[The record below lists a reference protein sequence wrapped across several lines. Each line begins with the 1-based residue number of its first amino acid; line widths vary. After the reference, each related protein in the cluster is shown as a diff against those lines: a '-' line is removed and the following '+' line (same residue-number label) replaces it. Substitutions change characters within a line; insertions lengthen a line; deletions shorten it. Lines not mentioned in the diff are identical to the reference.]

1 MAAQLGSTQDPREL
15 IPGNPSKLT
24 ADADKL
30 DGHAKTLDGIGD
42 ELGSVRIPS
51 WHGQACDAFWED
63 FSGQKQKWFRGSDA
77 LGAAAGALREYS
89 RALQWAQGQAEE
101 AIRLY
106 DAGDESGGEQV
117 LASARAHV
125 EAEGDAAAKKFK
137 AQGGEGDNAPDWLFW
152 ASEATQD
159 DTGATSRKIQRTELE
174 RAPET
179 RPIGAWGDHKNMT
192 QAERE
197 ALREGKGPGITVAG
211 PSVTADAKVWGAEA
225 KGRGE
230 FAGGEVS
237 GKAGVNLLG
246 VDASAGVGLVDGNA
260 TAQASGKAYLAQ
272 ATAEGKYGVGVFEA
286 SGKGEA
292 YVGAEAGVK
301 GSIGTD
307 GVHVGGE
314 AFAGAKATAE
324 GHASVAGVG
333 VGGTAEAWAGA
344 GAEAHFDAGM
354 KDGKIVIG
362 GDLGVGLGVGGKLGA
377 QIELDPGKI
386 TDAAGDAV
394 DAIGDWFD

>member
-24 ADADKL
+24 DDADKL
-30 DGHAKTLDGIGD
+30 DGHAKTLDSIGD
-42 ELGSVRIPS
+42 ELGSVRISS
-51 WHGQACDAFWED
+51 WHGQASDAFWED
-63 FSGQKQKWFRGSDA
+63 FSGQKQKWYRGSDS
-77 LGAAAGALREYS
+77 LSAAAGALRAYA
-89 RALQWAQGQAEE
+89 RALTWAQGQAED

-106 DAGDESGGEQV
+106 EGGDESGGEQ
-117 LASARAHV
+117 LLEAARAHV
-125 EAEGDAAAKKFK
+125 QAEGDTAANKFK

-152 ASEATQD
+152 ASEAAQD
-159 DTGATSRKIQRTELE
+159 NTGATSKQVFELE
-174 RAPET
+174 RARDPRT
-179 RPIGAWGDHKNMT
+179 IGAWGDHKNMT
-192 QAERE
+192 QQQRE
-197 ALREGKGPGITVAG
+197 ALREGKGPGVTVAG

-225 KGRGE
+225 KGRGD

-272 ATAEGKYGVGVFEA
+272 AAAEGKYSAGLFEA

-314 AFAGAKATAE
+314 AFVGAKAASE
-324 GHASVAGVG
+324 AHASVAGVG

-354 KDGKIVIG
+354 KDGKFVIG
-362 GDLGVGLGVGGKLGA
+362 GDLGVAVGVGGKLGG
-377 QIELDPGKI
+377 QIEIDPGKI

-394 DAIGDWFD
+394 DAVGDWFD

>member
-1 MAAQLGSTQDPREL
+1 MAAQLGSTRDPREL

-30 DGHAKTLDGIGD
+30 DGHAKTFDGIGD

-51 WHGQACDAFWED
+51 WHGQAADAFWED
-63 FSGQKQKWFRGSDA
+63 FSGQKQKWYRGSDA
-77 LGAAAGALREYS
+77 LGAAAGALRDYA

-106 DAGDESGGEQV
+106 DAGDENGGEQV

-125 EAEGDAAAKKFK
+125 ESEGDAAAEKFK

-152 ASEATQD
+152 ASEAAQD
-159 DTGATSRKIQRTELE
+159 NTGATSKQLFELE
-174 RAPET
+174 RGRDPRT
-179 RPIGAWGDHKNMT
+179 VRAWGDHKNMT

-211 PSVTADAKVWGAEA
+211 PSVSADAKVWGAEA
-225 KGRGE
+225 RGRGE

-246 VDASAGVGLVDGNA
+246 VEGSAGVGLVDGNA

-272 ATAEGKYGVGVFEA
+272 ATAEGKYSAGYFEA

-301 GSIGTD
+301 GSVGTD

-344 GAEAHFDAGM
+344 GAEAHFDAGV

-362 GDLGVGLGVGGKLGA
+362 GDVGVALGVGGKLGG

-386 TDAAGDAV
+386 TDAADDAV

>member
-1 MAAQLGSTQDPREL
+1 MAARLGSTQDPRAL
-15 IPGNPSKLT
+15 VPGNPSKLT

-42 ELGSVRIPS
+42 DLGSVRIAG
-51 WHGQACDAFWED
+51 WHGQASDAFWAD
-63 FSGQKQKWFRGSDA
+63 FSGQKQKWYRGSDS
-77 LGAAAGALREYS
+77 LSAAAGALRDYA
-89 RALQWAQGQAEE
+89 RALEWAQGQAQE

-106 DAGDESGGEQV
+106 EAGDESTGEQ
-117 LASARAHV
+117 LLEAARAHV
-125 EAEGDAAAKKFK
+125 QSEGDAAAKKFK

-152 ASEATQD
+152 ASEAAQD
-159 DTGATSRKIQRTELE
+159 DTGATAKKLAELE
-174 RAPET
+174 RARDPRT
-179 RPIGAWGDHKNMT
+179 IRTWGDHKNMT
-192 QAERE
+192 LQERE
-197 ALREGKGPGITVAG
+197 ALREGKGPGVTVAG
-211 PSVTADAKVWGAEA
+211 PSVAADAKVWGAEA
-225 KGRGE
+225 RGRGE

-246 VDASAGVGLVDGNA
+246 VDASAGVGLLDGNA

-272 ATAEGKYGVGVFEA
+272 ATAEGKYGIGVFEA

-314 AFAGAKATAE
+314 AFAGAKAAAE

-354 KDGKIVIG
+354 KDGKFVIG
-362 GDLGVGLGVGGKLGA
+362 GDLGVAVGVGGKLGG
-377 QIELDPGKI
+377 QIEIDPGKV

>member
-24 ADADKL
+24 GDAGKL
-30 DGHAKTLDGIGD
+30 DGHTKTLDGIGE

-51 WHGQACDAFWED
+51 WHGQASDAFWED
-63 FSGQKQKWFRGSDA
+63 FSGQKQKWYRGSDS
-77 LGAAAGALREYS
+77 LSAAAGALQDYA
-89 RALQWAQGQAEE
+89 RALTWAQGQAAE

-106 DAGDESGGEQV
+106 EGGDESGGEQ
-117 LASARAHV
+117 LLEAARAHV
-125 EAEGDAAAKKFK
+125 QSEGDAAAEKFK
-137 AQGGEGDNAPDWLFW
+137 AQGGGGNNAPDWLFW
-152 ASEATQD
+152 ASEAAQD
-159 DTGATSRKIQRTELE
+159 DTGMTSQQLAEVE
-174 RAPET
+174 RAPDL
-179 RPIGAWGDHKNMT
+179 RPLGAWGDHKNMT
-192 QAERE
+192 QQERD
-197 ALREGKGPGITVAG
+197 ALREGKGPGVTVAG
-211 PSVTADAKVWGAEA
+211 PSVAGDAKVWEAEV

-246 VDASAGVGLVDGNA
+246 VESSAGVGVTDGNA

-272 ATAEGKYGVGVFEA
+272 ATAEGKYSAGYFEA

-314 AFAGAKATAE
+314 AFAGVKATTE

-333 VGGTAEAWAGA
+333 VGGSAEAWAGV

-354 KDGKIVIG
+354 KDGKLVIG
-362 GDLGVGLGVGGKLGA
+362 GDLGVGLGVGGKLGG
-377 QIELDPGKI
+377 QIEIDPGKV

>member
-1 MAAQLGSTQDPREL
+1 MAAQLGSTRDPRAL

-24 ADADKL
+24 GDADKL

-42 ELGSVRIPS
+42 ELGSVRISS
-51 WHGQACDAFWED
+51 WHGQASDAFWDD
-63 FSGQKQKWFRGSDA
+63 FSGQKQKWFRGSDS
-77 LGAAAGALREYS
+77 LGAAAGALRDYA
-89 RALQWAQGQAEE
+89 RALSWAQGQAEE

-106 DAGDESGGEQV
+106 DGGDESGGEQL

-125 EAEGDAAAKKFK
+125 ESEGDAAAEKFK

-152 ASEATQD
+152 ASEAAQD
-159 DTGATSRKIQRTELE
+159 DTGATSKQLFELE
-174 RAPET
+174 RAGDPRT
-179 RPIGAWGDHKNMT
+179 IGAWGDHKNMT

-211 PSVTADAKVWGAEA
+211 PSVSADAKVWGAEA

-272 ATAEGKYGVGVFEA
+272 ATAEGKYGVGYFEA

-362 GDLGVGLGVGGKLGA
+362 GDLGVGLGIGGKLGG